1 MAAGGS
7 AEASSPST
15 SSHKLPPYFSLAP
28 LNALRENR
36 FVPPAIILAAGR
48 GKRLG
53 ALTEREPKCFLTVGP
68 RTLLEHQLDT
78 LAQFGVT
85 PVVVVVGYH
94 REIVAARLNGRAL
107 FVENLRHAST
117 NSLYSLWLARE
128 HARQGFVLLNADVL
142 FDPEIV
148 RRVLDSLHPEAFA
161 VERRSHFE
169 AEEMKVELEGERI
182 LHFSKSLE
190 PARAHAENLG
200 VLKFSAAGARVL
212 FEKMEELLAAGAEKQ
227 FCPYAF
233 DAIAAE
239 LPLRAVP
246 VEGLPWIE
254 IDFFEDLRRARE
266 EVWPAI
272 EARRRLP
279 ARVEVPH
286 AVGAG
291 NPTLLR
297 CN

>member
-1 MAAGGS
+1 M
-7 AEASSPST
+7 
-15 SSHKLPPYFSLAP
+15 
-28 LNALRENR
+28 NALRENH

-53 ALTEREPKCFLTVGP
+53 ALTAREPKCFLTVGP
-68 RTLLEHQLDT
+68 RTLLDHQLDA
-78 LAQFGVT
+78 LARFQVA
-85 PVVVVVGYH
+85 PVVVVIGYH
-94 REIVAARLNGRAL
+94 GELVAARLDGRAL
-107 FVENLRHAST
+107 FVENPRHDRT

-142 FDPEIV
+142 FDPEIL
-148 RRVLDSLHPEAFA
+148 RRVLDSPCPEAFA

-169 AEEMKVELEGERI
+169 AEEMKVELDADRI

-190 PARAHAENLG
+190 APRAHAENLG

-212 FEKMEELLAAGAEKQ
+212 FDKIEHLLAAGAEKQ

-239 LPLRAVP
+239 LPLRAVA
-246 VEGLPWIE
+246 VEGLPWVE
-254 IDFFEDLRRARE
+254 IDFLEDLRRARE

-272 EARRRLP
+272 EARRQP
-279 ARVEVPH
+279 CARVDVAA
-286 AVGAG
+286 AVAAE
-291 NPTLLR
+291 NPTPLR